1 MQSKSTLALLLF
13 GLIIGIIL
21 TKLYYTRQTERVV
34 ESSVLLEQIKTVTK
48 VITVEGHFSELMT
61 QNSYQGNFGFLWDK
75 KAIVQVR
82 AKVSAG
88 YDLNRMQLVIDES
101 THTLRM
107 KNLPKAEILSIDQ
120 QLSYYDINE
129 GLFESFTAQDYTQI
143 QADARRKIEEAAQ
156 RSNLLQS
163 AENQGNTL
171 VKSIVQMAEQAG
183 YKVETD
189 FKL

>member
-1 MQSKSTLALLLF
+1 MQSKNTLLLLLF
-13 GLIIGIIL
+13 GLFVGVML

-48 VITVEGHFSELMT
+48 VITVEGHFSELIT
-61 QNSYQGNFGFLWDK
+61 QNSYQGDFGFLWDK

-82 AKVSAG
+82 AKVSVG
-88 YDLNRMQLVIDES
+88 YDLNRMQLVMDEA
-101 THTLRM
+101 TKTVRIT
-107 KNLPKAEILSIDQ
+107 NLPKAEILSIDQ
-120 QLSYYDINE
+120 QLSYYDISE

-156 RSNLLQS
+156 RSNLLQN
-163 AENQGNTL
+163 AENQGKTL
-171 VKSIVQMAEQAG
+171 VQAIVQMAQQAG
-183 YKVETD
+183 WKVETN